1 MNALTYLDGRPMR
14 AYHLIISEATGER
27 NEQRLDRI
35 EDCMRND
42 IFHSTL
48 DLQTRDQ
55 LVEAAREAVE
65 LLAELDRMDWN
76 NVASPLHY

>member
-1 MNALTYLDGRPMR
+1 MNHLTYTDGSRMYG
-14 AYHLIISEATGER
+14 YHTAISEATGER
-27 NEQRLDRI
+27 DKQKLEAI

-48 DLQTRDQ
+48 DWQTREQFD
-55 LVEAAREAVE
+55 AGAREAVQ
-65 LLAELDRMDWN
+65 LLNEIALMDWN